1 MSMKKL
7 HNRLEDLFADLNDEI
22 ITADYANEATIQ
34 GWTWECDQFGH
45 FTACSP
51 EVENV
56 LGINPSEFLGNP
68 FSNFQLTNDSSS
80 KIEAL
85 LEHSSPPIAVAVDY
99 KSSEGSPIPV
109 TLHILNSPRA
119 NGSEDG
125 GWRGFT
131 QIISESGQVALYDP
145 TVTDELRAERNPMVE
160 GSPTIAGSNG
170 SEPLIVPVKLKD
182 ATFGELEVSP
192 EAAGASWS
200 AGEVRFVEQVADQL
214 SLALENA
221 GLFKQ
226 TQEALADSESRAQEL
241 VLLNEMSRALSS
253 NLDVAAVVEK
263 IYAYTSRLMDTYNF
277 YVALYHPPSEQ
288 ISFPLVIADGERVAP
303 EHPEWEAWSSEQP
316 VSGLTGHVINSR
328 QALLIRE
335 QVVEQLKEQGID
347 YVEVGSGGVSSWL
360 GVPMMIGDRVIG
372 VIAVQSEDIPNLYS
386 QHHQELLSS
395 IGNQAAIAIENA
407 RLLEESHRRNEEL
420 TALNS
425 ITSAAS
431 QSLNLEEILQEALIQ
446 VLKSTAFDA
455 GLISIADE
463 EDAELKLRTQYGLP
477 ESLVDHLKM
486 SGLKG
491 TLCAETF
498 RRGTV
503 VNLDDL
509 SKVDFR
515 GTGSLRGV
523 GFKSYL
529 GIPLESKSKILGT
542 LCAFGL
548 SASRHP
554 NVEINLAM
562 MRSVGQQVGV
572 AIVNAQLFEEQRK
585 TAHRLREVDKLKSQ
599 FLANMSHEL
608 RTPLNSII
616 GFSRVILK
624 GIDGPTTDL
633 QQQDLTAIYNS
644 GQHLLNMI
652 NDILD
657 LSKIEAGK
665 MEIAFED
672 VDLQNLIKS
681 VMSTAVG
688 LVKDKPI
695 ELFQVIPN
703 DLPLVRA
710 DPLRIRQV
718 ILNLLS
724 NAAKFTEEG
733 AITIKA
739 QVNTTAAGKSEVII
753 SVTDSGPGIAGED
766 LELLFQP
773 FSQVDASPTRR
784 SGGSG
789 LGLSICRALVEMHGG
804 RIDVESKL
812 DEGSTFYFALPLNAT
827 IPAKIPDQPSAG
839 DNKIIFAI
847 EPNPKVVD
855 YYQMH
860 LNDQGYAVRAITEL
874 EQAVNKARQEHP
886 FAITLDVLWP
896 DDQGWQILSEL
907 KQDPI
912 TRDIPVIV
920 CSMVEDRERALSLG
934 ADAYLTKPILGEDL
948 IKVLQSLNGNS

>member
-7 HNRLEDLFADLNDEI
+7 HNRLENLFAELNDEI
-22 ITADYANEATIQ
+22 
-34 GWTWECDQFGH
+34 G
-45 FTACSP
+45 
-51 EVENV
+51 
-56 LGINPSEFLGNP
+56 
-68 FSNFQLTNDSSS
+68 
-80 KIEAL
+80 
-85 LEHSSPPIAVAVDY
+85 AVDLVDEAAIES
-99 KSSEGSPIPV
+99 KWRSLTQLSSDNNQEVLDDSAGFGDLPTESDPLFEGSPVYESTIASTNGSKPLLIPV
-109 TLHILNSPRA
+109 K
-119 NGSEDG
+119 
-125 GWRGFT
+125 
-131 QIISESGQVALYDP
+131 
-145 TVTDELRAERNPMVE
+145 VTDA
-160 GSPTIAGSNG
+160 A
-170 SEPLIVPVKLKD
+170 
-182 ATFGELEVSP
+182 FGEIEVSP
-192 EAAGASWS
+192 GAAGPSWS
-200 AGEVRFVEQVADQL
+200 AGEVRLVEQVADQL

-221 GLFKQ
+221 HLFKQ

-241 VLLNEMSRALSS
+241 VLLNEMSRTLSS
-253 NLDVAAVVEK
+253 NLDVGAVVEK

-277 YVALYHPPSEQ
+277 YVALYHEPTEQ
-288 ISFPLVIADGERVAP
+288 ITFPLVIADGERVTP
-303 EHPEWEAWSSEQP
+303 EHQEWSAWTAEQP

-328 QALLIRE
+328 QPLLIEE
-335 QVVEQLKEQGID
+335 QVVEQLREQGID

-360 GVPMMIGDRVIG
+360 GVPMLIGDRVIG
-372 VIAVQSEDIPNLYS
+372 VITVQSENIPHLYD
-386 QHHQELLSS
+386 HRHQSLLSS

-407 RLLEESHRRNEEL
+407 RLLEESQQRNEEL
-420 TALNS
+420 RALNS

-431 QSLNLEEILQEALIQ
+431 QSLNLEEILQEALIH
-446 VLKSTAFDA
+446 VLKSTPFEA

-463 EDAELKLRTQYGLP
+463 KDAELKLRAHHGLP
-477 ESLVDHLKM
+477 EAIVTHLET
-486 SGLKG
+486 SGLRG
-491 TLCAETF
+491 TLCEETY

-503 VNLDDL
+503 VNLGDL
-509 SKVDFR
+509 TKVDFR
-515 GTGSLRGV
+515 GTGNLLGL
-523 GFKSYL
+523 GFRSYL
-529 GIPLESKSKILGT
+529 GIPLESKGKILGT

-554 NVEINLAM
+554 DSEINLAM

-644 GQHLLNMI
+644 GQHLLSMI

-665 MEIAFED
+665 MEISFED

-688 LVKDKPI
+688 LVKHKPI
-695 ELFQVIPN
+695 ELFQVIPH

-733 AITIKA
+733 SITVKA
-739 QVNTTAAGKSEVII
+739 QVETTAVGKSEVMI
-753 SVTDSGPGIAGED
+753 SITDTGPGIAGED
-766 LELLFQP
+766 HEKLFQP
-773 FSQVDASPTRR
+773 FSQVDASPTRK
-784 SGGSG
+784 SSGSG

-804 RIDVESKL
+804 KIDVESKL
-812 DEGSTFYFALPLNAT
+812 DEGSTFYFTLALSEAQS
-827 IPAKIPDQPSAG
+827 PAKGAGRPSVR
-839 DNKIIFAI
+839 NEKIVLAI
-847 EPNPKVVD
+847 ESNPKVIE
-855 YYQMH
+855 YYQ
-860 LNDQGYAVRAITEL
+860 LQLADLGYEVIALTEPDRAVD
-874 EQAVNKARQEHP
+874 KARQEEP

-896 DDQGWQILSEL
+896 DEQGWQILSDL
-907 KQDPI
+907 KQDAA
-912 TRDIPVIV
+912 TRDIPVII
-920 CSMVEDRERALSLG
+920 CSMVEDKARALELG
-934 ADAYLTKPILGEDL
+934 ASAYLTKPILGEDL
-948 IKVLQSLNGNS
+948 IQVLQSLIGSN